1 MPLYQEEIVE
11 KEEKLKVAQVFFCG
25 DKVHVRAKSD
35 SRVEKN
41 LRAGHRRPIKS
52 LARAKC

>member
-11 KEEKLKVAQVFFCG
+11 KEEKLKVAQVYFCG

-35 SRVEKN
+35 SPVEKN
-41 LRAGHRRPIKS
+41 LSAGHRRPIKS

>member
-1 MPLYQEEIVE
+1 ME
-11 KEEKLKVAQVFFCG
+11 KEEKLKVAQVYFCG

-35 SRVEKN
+35 SPVEKN
-41 LRAGHRRPIKS
+41 LRAGYRRPIKS